1 MLVNP
6 QRSLARP
13 ASRSFAVDQPTLLQF
28 VLLSMLLHVLLIVLF
43 GNPAGGTRRG
53 EEWWG
58 PLDVTLRRLSPE
70 PGSGFRRAP
79 GAETG
84 TPSVSLQRRSA
95 GTADAN
101 RLERVPEP
109 VIAPEPSQE
118 AAPAQ
123 PAPAQALPRLYR
135 PAPEEVDKP
144 LMPPTVAPAEIERV
158 APPRI
163 ERELAPP
170 LELPPRAVPAAP
182 AARIERV
189 APPQIER
196 KLAPPVELPP
206 LAVPAAP
213 AAPIERVAPPQIER
227 ELAPPVELPPRA
239 VPMAPAA
246 PIERVAPPQIERELA
261 PPVELPP
268 RAVPTTPAAPIE
280 RVAPARIEREF
291 APPVEAPAPRREPGA
306 AAPQLPRAAPAAV
319 PRSPPGENISPVER
333 AAPPVAPALPQPQ
346 RAAPLPPSRFGTPD
360 ADEEI
365 FQPRRDVGAPPSEAP
380 RIDLDAARKKA
391 AREIVREGS
400 GSRGVFT
407 IPSPPLL
414 EKKSKEAMAM
424 EKAIKPDCRTAYANM
439 GLLAVPVLVASAIAA
454 DGSCRW

>member
-6 QRSLARP
+6 QRRPARP

-43 GNPAGGTRRG
+43 GNPAGGTRGG
-53 EEWWG
+53 EQWWG

-70 PGSGFRRAP
+70 PGSGFRLAP
-79 GAETG
+79 GAETS
-84 TPSVSLQRRSA
+84 TPGVSLH
-95 GTADAN
+95 

-109 VIAPEPSQE
+109 VIAPDITQD

-144 LMPPTVAPAEIERV
+144 LTPPTVAPAEIERI
-158 APPRI
+158 APARI

-170 LELPPRAVPAAP
+170 LELPPRAVP
-182 AARIERV
+182 
-189 APPQIER
+189 
-196 KLAPPVELPP
+196 
-206 LAVPAAP
+206 
-213 AAPIERVAPPQIER
+213 
-227 ELAPPVELPPRA
+227 
-239 VPMAPAA
+239 MAPAA
-246 PIERVAPPQIERELA
+246 PIERLAPRQIERELA

-268 RAVPTTPAAPIE
+268 RAVPTAPAAPIE

-291 APPVEAPAPRREPGA
+291 ASPVETPAPRREPAA
-306 AAPQLPRAAPAAV
+306 AAPQLPRAAPAPAAE
-319 PRSPPGENISPVER
+319 PRSPPGAIISPVER
-333 AAPPVAPALPQPQ
+333 AAPVAPALPQPQ
-346 RAAPLPPSRFGTPD
+346 RAAPVPPSRLGTPD

-365 FQPRRDVGAPPSEAP
+365 FQPRRDVGARPSEAP

-407 IPSPPLL
+407 IPSPPLP

>member
-6 QRSLARP
+6 QRRPARP

-43 GNPAGGTRRG
+43 GNPAVGTRGG
-53 EEWWG
+53 EQWWG
-58 PLDVTLRRLSPE
+58 PLDVTLRRLSPA
-70 PGSGFRRAP
+70 PGSGFRLAP
-79 GAETG
+79 GAETS
-84 TPSVSLQRRSA
+84 TPGVSLH
-95 GTADAN
+95 

-109 VIAPEPSQE
+109 VIAPDITQD

-144 LMPPTVAPAEIERV
+144 LTTPTVAPAEIERI
-158 APPRI
+158 APARI

-170 LELPPRAVPAAP
+170 LELPPRAVPM
-182 AARIERV
+182 
-189 APPQIER
+189 
-196 KLAPPVELPP
+196 
-206 LAVPAAP
+206 AP
-213 AAPIERVAPPQIER
+213 AAPIERLAPRQIER
-227 ELAPPVELPPRA
+227 ELAPP
-239 VPMAPAA
+239 
-246 PIERVAPPQIERELA
+246 
-261 PPVELPP
+261 
-268 RAVPTTPAAPIE
+268 
-280 RVAPARIEREF
+280 
-291 APPVEAPAPRREPGA
+291 
-306 AAPQLPRAAPAAV
+306 
-319 PRSPPGENISPVER
+319 GEILSPVER
-333 AAPPVAPALPQPQ
+333 AAPLAPARPRPQL
-346 RAAPLPPSRFGTPD
+346 AAPVPPSRLGTPD
-360 ADEEI
+360 ADEGI
-365 FQPRRDVGAPPSEAP
+365 FRPRRDVGAPPSEAP

-407 IPSPPLL
+407 IPSPPPPP

>member
-6 QRSLARP
+6 QRTPAR

-28 VLLSMLLHVLLIVLF
+28 VLLSILLHVLLIVLF

-53 EEWWG
+53 EQWWG

-70 PGSGFRRAP
+70 PGSGFSLAP
-79 GAETG
+79 GAETSTLG
-84 TPSVSLQRRSA
+84 VSLH
-95 GTADAN
+95 

-144 LMPPTVAPAEIERV
+144 LTPPTVAPAEIERI
-158 APPRI
+158 APARI

-170 LELPPRAVPAAP
+170 LELPPRAVPM
-182 AARIERV
+182 
-189 APPQIER
+189 
-196 KLAPPVELPP
+196 
-206 LAVPAAP
+206 AP
-213 AAPIERVAPPQIER
+213 AAPIERLAPRQIER
-227 ELAPPVELPPRA
+227 ELAPPVEP
-239 VPMAPAA
+239 
-246 PIERVAPPQIERELA
+246 
-261 PPVELPP
+261 PP
-268 RAVPTTPAAPIE
+268 RAVPTAPAAPIE

-291 APPVEAPAPRREPGA
+291 APPVEAPAPRREPAA
-306 AAPQLPRAAPAAV
+306 AAPQLPRAAPAPAAE
-319 PRSPPGENISPVER
+319 PRSPPGEIISPVER
-333 AAPPVAPALPQPQ
+333 AAPVAPALPQPQ
-346 RAAPLPPSRFGTPD
+346 RAAPVPPSRLGTPD

-407 IPSPPLL
+407 IPSPPLP

-424 EKAIKPDCRTAYANM
+424 KKAIKPDCRTAYAHM

-454 DGSCRW
+454 DGSCRWSHEQDAQAGAPCHRRRPW

>member
-6 QRSLARP
+6 QRRLARP

-43 GNPAGGTRRG
+43 GNPAGGTRGG
-53 EEWWG
+53 EKWWG

-70 PGSGFRRAP
+70 TGSGFRLAP
-79 GAETG
+79 GAETS
-84 TPSVSLQRRSA
+84 TPSVSLH
-95 GTADAN
+95 

-109 VIAPEPSQE
+109 VIASEPTQE

-123 PAPAQALPRLYR
+123 PAPSQALPRLYR
-135 PAPEEVDKP
+135 PAPEEVDEP
-144 LMPPTVAPAEIERV
+144 LTPPTVAPAEIERV
-158 APPRI
+158 TPARI
-163 ERELAPP
+163 ERELAPAV
-170 LELPPRAVPAAP
+170 ELPAHAVPAAP
-182 AARIERV
+182 AAPIERV

-196 KLAPPVELPP
+196 DLAPPVELPAR
-206 LAVPAAP
+206 AVPTAP

-227 ELAPPVELPPRA
+227 ELAPPVELPPRV
-239 VPMAPAA
+239 VPAAPAA
-246 PIERVAPPQIERELA
+246 S
-261 PPVELPP
+261 
-268 RAVPTTPAAPIE
+268 IE

-291 APPVEAPAPRREPGA
+291 APPVEAPARRREPAA
-306 AAPQLPRAAPAAV
+306 AAPQLPRAAPAPAAE
-319 PRSPPGENISPVER
+319 PRSAPGEIVSPVER
-333 AAPPVAPALPQPQ
+333 AAPVAPALPQPQ
-346 RAAPLPPSRFGTPD
+346 RAAPVPPSRLGTPD

-365 FQPRRDVGAPPSEAP
+365 FQPRRDVGAPPSQAP

-407 IPSPPLL
+407 IPSPPPP

>member
-6 QRSLARP
+6 QRRLARP
-13 ASRSFAVDQPTLLQF
+13 ASRSFAIDQPTLLQF

-43 GNPAGGTRRG
+43 GNPAGGTRGG
-53 EEWWG
+53 EQWWG

-70 PGSGFRRAP
+70 PGSGFRLAP
-79 GAETG
+79 GAETS
-84 TPSVSLQRRSA
+84 TPGVSLH
-95 GTADAN
+95 

-135 PAPEEVDKP
+135 PAPEEVNTP
-144 LMPPTVAPAEIERV
+144 LTPPTVAPAEIERI
-158 APPRI
+158 APARI

-170 LELPPRAVPAAP
+170 LELPPRAVP
-182 AARIERV
+182 
-189 APPQIER
+189 
-196 KLAPPVELPP
+196 
-206 LAVPAAP
+206 
-213 AAPIERVAPPQIER
+213 
-227 ELAPPVELPPRA
+227 
-239 VPMAPAA
+239 MAPAA
-246 PIERVAPPQIERELA
+246 PIERLAPRQIERELA

-268 RAVPTTPAAPIE
+268 RAVPTAPAAPIE

-291 APPVEAPAPRREPGA
+291 APPVETPAPRREPAA
-306 AAPQLPRAAPAAV
+306 AAPQLPRAAPAAE
-319 PRSPPGENISPVER
+319 PRSPPGEIISPVER
-333 AAPPVAPALPQPQ
+333 AAPVAPALPQPQ
-346 RAAPLPPSRFGTPD
+346 RAAPVPPSRLGTPD

-365 FQPRRDVGAPPSEAP
+365 FQPRRDVGARPSEAP

-407 IPSPPLL
+407 IPSPPRP

>member
-6 QRSLARP
+6 PRRLARP

-43 GNPAGGTRRG
+43 GNPVGGTRGG
-53 EEWWG
+53 EKWWG

-70 PGSGFRRAP
+70 PGSGFRLAP
-79 GAETG
+79 GAETS
-84 TPSVSLQRRSA
+84 TPSVSLH
-95 GTADAN
+95 
-101 RLERVPEP
+101 RLERVPER
-109 VIAPEPSQE
+109 VIAPDITQD

-123 PAPAQALPRLYR
+123 PAPAQAVPRLYR

-144 LMPPTVAPAEIERV
+144 LTPPTVAPAEIERI
-158 APPRI
+158 APARI

-170 LELPPRAVPAAP
+170 LELPPRAVPMAP
-182 AARIERV
+182 AAPIERL
-189 APPQIER
+189 APRQIER
-196 KLAPPVELPP
+196 ELAPPVELPP
-206 LAVPAAP
+206 RAVPTAP

-227 ELAPPVELPPRA
+227 ELAPPVELPPHA
-239 VPMAPAA
+239 VPAA
-246 PIERVAPPQIERELA
+246 
-261 PPVELPP
+261 
-268 RAVPTTPAAPIE
+268 PAAPIE

-291 APPVEAPAPRREPGA
+291 APPVEAPAPRREPAA
-306 AAPQLPRAAPAAV
+306 AAPQLPRAAPAPAAE
-319 PRSPPGENISPVER
+319 PRSPPSEIISPVER
-333 AAPPVAPALPQPQ
+333 AAPVAPPLPQPQ
-346 RAAPLPPSRFGTPD
+346 RAAPVPPSRLGTSD

-407 IPSPPLL
+407 IPSPPP

>member
-6 QRSLARP
+6 QRRPARP
-13 ASRSFAVDQPTLLQF
+13 ASRSVAVDPPTLLQF

-43 GNPAGGTRRG
+43 GNPVGGSARRSDG
-53 EEWWG
+53 WWG

-70 PGSGFRRAP
+70 PGSGFKLAP
-79 GAETG
+79 GAETSAPG
-84 TPSVSLQRRSA
+84 VSLRRRSA
-95 GTADAN
+95 GVADAN

-109 VIAPEPSQE
+109 ADASQPAQE
-118 AAPAQ
+118 AAPAAEETAASAQ
-123 PAPAQALPRLYR
+123 PAPAQALPRLNR
-135 PAPEEVDKP
+135 TAPEEVDKP
-144 LMPPTVAPAEIERV
+144 LTPSVVSPAKIERIAPA
-158 APPRI
+158 RI

-170 LELPPRAVPAAP
+170 LELPPRAVPMAP
-182 AARIERV
+182 AVPLERV

-196 KLAPPVELPP
+196 DVAPPLELPP
-206 LAVPAAP
+206 RAVPMAP
-213 AAPIERVAPPQIER
+213 AAPLERVTPPQIER
-227 ELAPPVELPPRA
+227 DVAPPVELPPRA

-246 PIERVAPPQIERELA
+246 PLEP
-261 PPVELPP
+261 
-268 RAVPTTPAAPIE
+268 
-280 RVAPARIEREF
+280 VAPARIEREL
-291 APPVEAPAPRREPGA
+291 APAVEVPAARRAPAEADTQPPRTTP
-306 AAPQLPRAAPAAV
+306 APAAV
-319 PRSPPGENISPVER
+319 PRSLPGATASPAER
-333 AAPPVAPALPQPQ
+333 AAPPVAPARPQAQPV
-346 RAAPLPPSRFGTPD
+346 APLPASRFGTPD

-365 FQPRRDVGAPPSEAP
+365 FKPRRDVGTPPSEAP

-407 IPSPPLL
+407 IQSPPPP

-424 EKAIKPDCRTAYANM
+424 EKALKPDCRTAYASM

>member
-1 MLVNP
+1 MLVNL
-6 QRSLARP
+6 QRRPARP

-28 VLLSMLLHVLLIVLF
+28 VLLSMLLHVLLIMLF
-43 GNPAGGTRRG
+43 GNPAGGTRGG
-53 EEWWG
+53 EQWWG

-70 PGSGFRRAP
+70 PGSGFRLAP
-79 GAETG
+79 GAETS
-84 TPSVSLQRRSA
+84 TPGVSLH
-95 GTADAN
+95 

-109 VIAPEPSQE
+109 VIAPDITQD

-123 PAPAQALPRLYR
+123 PAPAQALPRLYH

-144 LMPPTVAPAEIERV
+144 LTTPTVAPAEIERI
-158 APPRI
+158 APARI

-170 LELPPRAVPAAP
+170 LELPPRAVPMAP
-182 AARIERV
+182 AAPIERV

-196 KLAPPVELPP
+196 NLAPPVELPP
-206 LAVPAAP
+206 RAVPAAPAAPIERVAPRHIERELAPPVELPPRAVPTAP

-239 VPMAPAA
+239 VPAA
-246 PIERVAPPQIERELA
+246 
-261 PPVELPP
+261 
-268 RAVPTTPAAPIE
+268 PAAPIE

-291 APPVEAPAPRREPGA
+291 ASPVETPAPRREPAA
-306 AAPQLPRAAPAAV
+306 AAPQLPRAAPAAE
-319 PRSPPGENISPVER
+319 PRSPPGAIISPVER
-333 AAPPVAPALPQPQ
+333 AAPVAPALPQPQ
-346 RAAPLPPSRFGTPD
+346 RAAPVPPSRLGTPD

-365 FQPRRDVGAPPSEAP
+365 FKPRRDVGAPPAEAP

-407 IPSPPLL
+407 IPSPPPL

>member
-1 MLVNP
+1 MLANP
-6 QRSLARP
+6 QRRPARP

-43 GNPAGGTRRG
+43 GNPAGVTRGG
-53 EEWWG
+53 EQWWG

-70 PGSGFRRAP
+70 PGSGFRLAP
-79 GAETG
+79 GAETS
-84 TPSVSLQRRSA
+84 TPGVSLH
-95 GTADAN
+95 

-109 VIAPEPSQE
+109 VIAPDITQD

-144 LMPPTVAPAEIERV
+144 LTTPTVAPAEIERI
-158 APPRI
+158 APARI

-170 LELPPRAVPAAP
+170 LELPPRAVPM
-182 AARIERV
+182 
-189 APPQIER
+189 APP
-196 KLAPPVELPP
+196 
-206 LAVPAAP
+206 
-213 AAPIERVAPPQIER
+213 APIER
-227 ELAPPVELPPRA
+227 LAPR
-239 VPMAPAA
+239 
-246 PIERVAPPQIERELA
+246 QIERELA

-268 RAVPTTPAAPIE
+268 RAVPTAPAAPIE

-291 APPVEAPAPRREPGA
+291 ASPVETPAPRREPAA
-306 AAPQLPRAAPAAV
+306 AAPQLPRAAPAAE
-319 PRSPPGENISPVER
+319 PRSPPGAIISPVER
-333 AAPPVAPALPQPQ
+333 AAPVAPALPQPQ
-346 RAAPLPPSRFGTPD
+346 RAAPVPPSRLGTPD

-365 FQPRRDVGAPPSEAP
+365 FQPRRDVGARPSEAP

-407 IPSPPLL
+407 IPSPPPPP